1 LRAAAQDAK
10 RSPNFIIVMADDLGY
25 GDLSVYDGWI
35 ETPHLDR
42 MAAEGLRFTDF
53 HSSGAVCSPTRAG
66 LMTGRYQQRAGI
78 PGVVFADPEREEHDD
93 GLQPAEVTF
102 AEVLGQAGYR
112 TAMFGKWHLGYLR
125 KYNPI
130 HQGFDQF
137 RGFVSGNVDYF
148 SHVDQ
153 VGNYDWWNGAELV
166 NEHGYTTKLVTKHAL
181 RFIENK
187 RDQPFCL
194 YMAYA
199 APHSPYQGPDGAG
212 FRIPGRSMV
221 FQDRDTT
228 RMRSAYRQM
237 VQVMDDGLG
246 QVMAKLERLE
256 LARETFVLFFSDN
269 GASPRGSNRPL
280 RGHKGTVWEGGHR
293 VPAIAWWP
301 GRIEAGRITSE
312 LAISLDVMPTLL
324 DLAGVDG
331 PSNRVMDGM
340 SLAPLLFE
348 DASDEERQLFWHTG
362 ISLPC
367 ALGRGSL
374 CSVHRGN
381 PATDSRR
388 CITWSKISMSPT
400 TSRRSIRG
408 GFAPCV
414 QPSGRGR
421 KTWKRLRHR
430 SHETSRHETTT
441 LSQSHFHLRSRRG
454 RIGFCRCR
462 EEGFGRGSFFSG

>member
-1 LRAAAQDAK
+1 MRTLRRYLLVRLMVLLVGGASVWQIAALRAAAQDAK

-348 DASDEERQLFWHTG
+348 EASDEERQLFWAHG
-362 ISLPC
+362 DQLAMRSGPWKLVLRAPGQPGNGQP
-367 ALGRGSL
+367 ALYNLEQDLDESHDLAEKYPGRVRTMRAAL
-374 CSVHRGN
+374 RAWQEDVE
-381 PATDSRR
+381 ATA
-388 CITWSKISMSPT
+388 
-400 TSRRSIRG
+400 TS
-408 GFAPCV
+408 
-414 QPSGRGR
+414 QP
-421 KTWKRLRHR
+421 
-430 SHETSRHETTT
+430 
-441 LSQSHFHLRSRRG
+441 
-454 RIGFCRCR
+454 
-462 EEGFGRGSFFSG
+462 